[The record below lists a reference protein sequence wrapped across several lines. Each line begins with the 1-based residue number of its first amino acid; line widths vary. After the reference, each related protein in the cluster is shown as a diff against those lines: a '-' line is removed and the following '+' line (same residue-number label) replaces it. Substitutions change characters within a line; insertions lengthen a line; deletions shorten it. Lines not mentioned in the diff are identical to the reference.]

1 MKWTWR
7 ETALLAAFALWLAFL
22 YFLGPVI
29 TRAGASP
36 APTPAQAVARLVK
49 LTNRE
54 QLLDQQYDSLTQQ
67 LAAGRDRYRSITAEI
82 AVAQGRFANES
93 RKAAQIAAQAYEAG
107 LTSYAGLLM
116 SNDPQRI
123 LDKGSILLE
132 LSSGRR
138 DVIRQLVQSARRL
151 TAAQRALR
159 NADYGIEHIVRQLD
173 GQRIILRKAVAAQ
186 RVLLA
191 SITPREQ
198 GPVIPGGGGGGSYHG
213 PTRTQA
219 QKAVAFAYKQ
229 LGKPYVWGATGPAA
243 YDCSGLTQAAWRA
256 AGVSIPRTT
265 YDQWGSLPHVPFSLL
280 RPGDLL
286 LFNSLGH
293 VGIYVGHGYLIDAP
307 HTGAVV
313 EKVALAGWYLS
324 ALDGVVR
331 P

>member
-1 MKWTWR
+1 MRWTWR
-7 ETALLAAFALWLAFL
+7 ETALLVSLAAWIAFL
-22 YFLGPVI
+22 YFVGPAI
-29 TRAGASP
+29 QQAGAT
-36 APTPAQAVARLVK
+36 TPAQAVARLVK

-54 QLLDQQYDSLTQQ
+54 QILDQRYDDLTQEI
-67 LAAGRDRYRSITAEI
+67 AAGRDRYRSITFEI
-82 AVAQGRFANES
+82 AHDQVQFSRNS
-93 RKAAQIAAQAYEAG
+93 RKAALIAAQAYEAG

-116 SNDPQRI
+116 SDDPQRI
-123 LDKGSILLE
+123 LDRGSILLE
-132 LSSGRR
+132 LSSGRQY
-138 DVIRQLVQSARRL
+138 VIRRLVTSARRL
-151 TAAQRALR
+151 EAARHSLARAQTAITAQHRELAAQRRVL
-159 NADYGIEHIVRQLD
+159 VR
-173 GQRIILRKAVAAQ
+173 AVAAQ
-186 RVLLA
+186 RQLLA

-213 PTRTQA
+213 PTRTRA

-229 LGKPYVWGATGPAA
+229 LGKPYVWGATGPGS

-265 YDQWGSLPHVPFSLL
+265 YDQWGSLVHVPFSTL

-286 LFNSLGH
+286 LFNGLGH

-324 ALDGVVR
+324 SLDGVVR